1 MENTKWLEWAK
12 ELQAIAQAG
21 LTYSTDVF
29 DRERFEMIRDM
40 SVEMMAYQTHE
51 KQSVIRDLFANE
63 VGYATPKVDVRAVI
77 FKNDCILLVKEKADG
92 KWSLPGGWGD
102 IGLMPSEVAVKE
114 VREEAGF
121 DVKAHKLLAV
131 FDKKCHPHPPSPYH
145 VYKFFIQC
153 DIVGGQAREGI
164 ETDDVAFFS
173 KDDLPPLSVERNT
186 ESQIQIAFQY
196 LVHPETPTYFD

>member
-102 IGLMPSEVAVKE
+102 IGLTPSEVAVKE

-131 FDKKCHPHPPSPYH
+131 FDKKCHPHPPSHQFRSERFYPFQ
-145 VYKFFIQC
+145 V
-153 DIVGGQAREGI
+153 AR
-164 ETDDVAFFS
+164 
-173 KDDLPPLSVERNT
+173 
-186 ESQIQIAFQY
+186 
-196 LVHPETPTYFD
+196 

>member
-21 LTYSTDVF
+21 LTCSTDVF

-173 KDDLPPLSVERNT
+173 KDNLPPLSVERNT

>member
-12 ELQAIAQAG
+12 EFQAIAQAG

-102 IGLMPSEVAVKE
+102 IGLTPSEVAVKE

-173 KDDLPPLSVERNT
+173 KDNLPPLSVERNT

>member
-1 MENTKWLEWAK
+1 MENTIWLEWAK

-51 KQSVIRDLFANE
+51 KLSVIKDLFANE

-102 IGLMPSEVAVKE
+102 IGLTPSEVAVKE
-114 VREEAGF
+114 VREESGF

>member
-1 MENTKWLEWAK
+1 MVVFHKQEISHSVVQKAEKIEECIVNQNRLERIITGRTAKRGENLENTKWVEWAK
-12 ELQAIAQAG
+12 VLQAIAQAG

-92 KWSLPGGWGD
+92 KWSLPGCWGD
-102 IGLMPSEVAVKE
+102 VGLTPSEVAVQE

-145 VYKFFIQC
+145 VYKFF
-153 DIVGGQAREGI
+153 
-164 ETDDVAFFS
+164 
-173 KDDLPPLSVERNT
+173 
-186 ESQIQIAFQY
+186 
-196 LVHPETPTYFD
+196 

>member
-63 VGYATPKVDVRAVI
+63 VAYATPKVDVRAII

-102 IGLMPSEVAVKE
+102 IGLTPSEVAVKE

-173 KDDLPPLSVERNT
+173 KDNLPPLSVERNT